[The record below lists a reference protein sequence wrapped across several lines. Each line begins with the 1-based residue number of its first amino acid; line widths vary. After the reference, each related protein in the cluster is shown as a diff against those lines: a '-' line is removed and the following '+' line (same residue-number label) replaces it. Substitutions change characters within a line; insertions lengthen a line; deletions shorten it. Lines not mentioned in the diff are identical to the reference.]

1 MISLK
6 SSTPMEIFFN
16 FSCLFIDR
24 SSFLSPRIH
33 TFPVPPETS
42 QRFRAAQ
49 LSPLSIVYWNLTKET
64 SKKQKTADL
73 APGYHAQGSREA
85 RLPCAG

>member
-33 TFPVPPETS
+33 TFPAPPETS

-49 LSPLSIVYWNLTKET
+49 LSLSIVYWNLSKET
-64 SKKQKTADL
+64 SKKQKAADL
-73 APGYHAQGSREA
+73 APGYHAQGSRGN
-85 RLPCAG
+85 RLPCAD